1 MKMTIE
7 QGMKEIMAI
16 IGDGNDFDKIENV
29 AGVGGAHNNSAI
41 PTVSAISTV
50 STISTNPTVSTIPTI
65 PTTSTSPTVPTCETI
80 YDGRGHAVSIN
91 GKSTTTGYKKGAR
104 KISNPS
110 STLRKDLLEAS
121 QVLIERTVAFA
132 GKTGWNSVE
141 GLVIR
146 LSDADYTIKCG
157 GHAKREFADRE
168 PNFVATKNY
177 ITRGKAENH
186 SPAIAKILVSEIE
199 NEFSNSIF
207 KMKNENQVAVT
218 LLSATASAIRFEIQ
232 NYETNSTL
240 EFSFKITKKRT
251 RIELS

>member
-29 AGVGGAHNNSAI
+29 AGVGGAHNNPTISAISTVSAI
-41 PTVSAISTV
+41 PTVSTV
-50 STISTNPTVSTIPTI
+50 STNPTISTTSTNPTVST
-65 PTTSTSPTVPTCETI
+65 SETI

>member
-1 MKMTIE
+1 MKTIE

-16 IGDGNDFDKIENV
+16 IGDGNDFDKVENV
-29 AGVGGAHNNSAI
+29 AGVGGAHENSLNSLNSLNPLNLSNSANLSN
-41 PTVSAISTV
+41 PVKSISSV
-50 STISTNPTVSTIPTI
+50 ANPTTPV
-65 PTTSTSPTVPTCETI
+65 ETI

-91 GKSTTTGYKKGAR
+91 GKSTTTGYKKGAK
-104 KISNPS
+104 KISNPNS
-110 STLRKDLLEAS
+110 ILRKDLLEAS

-168 PNFVATKNY
+168 PNFIATKNY

-186 SPAIAKILVSEIE
+186 SPAIAKILVAEIE

-207 KMKNENQVAVT
+207 KMKNQNQVSVT
-218 LLSATASAIRFEIQ
+218 LLAATASTIRFEIQ
-232 NYETNSTL
+232 NYETNSTS

-251 RIELS
+251 RIVLS